1 MSSNCFYTHEMLYRG
16 YAATFKLKWPTIG
29 SPWKAEQHIVV
40 QGEKFGYILIQ
51 PVKEGVTLAT
61 LLAVFKERVMA
72 MVDERCSLLGA

>member
-1 MSSNCFYTHEMLYRG
+1 MNSKCFYTHEMQYRG

-51 PVKEGVTLAT
+51 PVKEGVALAT
-61 LLAVFKERVMA
+61 LLEIFRARVMA
-72 MVDERCSLLGA
+72 MVDERCYLHGT

>member
-1 MSSNCFYTHEMLYRG
+1 MKCFTAVTQLRSSSSG
-16 YAATFKLKWPTIG
+16 
-29 SPWKAEQHIVV
+29 PWKAEQHIVV

-72 MVDERCSLLGA
+72 MVDERCYLHGA